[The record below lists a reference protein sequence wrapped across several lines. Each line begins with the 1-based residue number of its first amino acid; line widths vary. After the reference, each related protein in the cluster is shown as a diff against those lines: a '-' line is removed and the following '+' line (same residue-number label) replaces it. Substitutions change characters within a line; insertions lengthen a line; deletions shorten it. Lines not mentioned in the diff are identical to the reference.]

1 MAELVYLKT
10 HSDSRGNLTVIE
22 KEIPFPIKRIFY
34 IYGVDD
40 SVRGHHRHHITEQA
54 CICICG
60 SCRIQCDD
68 GVIQKEF
75 ILDSPSMCL
84 FLHPKDWHTMSHF
97 TPDAVLL
104 VFASTEF
111 DPQDYIFEPY
121 TH

>member
-22 KEIPFPIKRIFY
+22 KEIPFPIKRVFY
-34 IYGVDD
+34 IYGVND
-40 SVRGHHRHHITEQA
+40 SVRGNHRHHVTEQA
-54 CICICG
+54 CICVCG
-60 SCRIQCDD
+60 TCRIQCDD
-68 GVIQKEF
+68 GTIQEEF
-75 ILDSPSMCL
+75 LLDSPSKCL

-97 TPDAVLL
+97 SSDAVLL

-121 TH
+121 IH